1 MTFSS
6 QIFRPSGIA
15 PSSGGILESVTETI
29 NPNPPIIFGDPVPPF
44 SARQV
49 VSDGSG
55 DDTGGDDTGSGT
67 GGGGGTGSP
76 SSSGSAPSGS
86 SGSSTPGNT
95 TGGLPS
101 NATIAEEAAFSVSNL
116 AANPVDTI
124 STKAEAAFEAAKA
137 NPATAIGGQFGTSVG
152 KGVAGAAFGPAAFAG
167 PIGLAAGIVGS
178 TVGKGI
184 GAIVDANLSNYS
196 NWGFNNIV
204 RASIPFFGQ
213 PIRGSN
219 EGFGMSQEDEV
230 EALATLAEEAV
241 AFGTPEPEGLPDSP
255 FGNIEAPTTPEKD
268 IQMEIDIARAN
279 QEVIDM
285 PGPQN
290 AAEEAAAEA
299 AASRGNES
307 ELDQPA
313 GVTGGDD
320 GGDDSVVCSALHS
333 HNLFDA
339 RGYFDA
345 NNYGA
350 HLYRKNPSV
359 MRGYWKIARPFVWLV
374 NHTPS
379 HGRYIIRPVMRAI
392 VRHVSGH
399 GSPVGALIVKTLSP
413 LCALVGRKK

>member
-1 MTFSS
+1 MSFST

-15 PSSGGILESVTETI
+15 PARGGILESVTETI

-44 SARQV
+44 SAREV
-49 VSDGSG
+49 ISDGSG
-55 DDTGGDDTGSGT
+55 DDTGGDGTGS
-67 GGGGGTGSP
+67 GTGSP
-76 SSSGSAPSGS
+76 SSSSSAPSGS

-101 NATIAEEAAFSVSNL
+101 NANIAEEAAFTVSNL

-124 STKAEAAFEAAKA
+124 STKAEAAYEAAKA
-137 NPATAIGGQFGTSVG
+137 NPVSEIGGFFGQSVG
-152 KGVAGAAFGPAAFAG
+152 KGVAGALGGPAAFGG
-167 PIGLAAGIVGS
+167 PIGLAAGLVGT
-178 TVGKGI
+178 TVGKGL
-184 GAIVDANLSNYS
+184 GAVVDANRSAYTG
-196 NWGFNNIV
+196 WGLNNIV
-204 RASIPFFGQ
+204 RAAIPFFGQ

-219 EGFGMSQEDEV
+219 EGFGMSQEDES
-230 EALATLAEEAV
+230 EALASLAEEAV
-241 AFGTPEPEGLPDSP
+241 AMGTPEPEGMPA
-255 FGNIEAPTTPEKD
+255 FGNIEAPTTPEVD

-279 QEVIDM
+279 QAVMDM

-290 AAEEAAAEA
+290 EAEESAAEA
-299 AASRGNES
+299 AAARGNES
-307 ELDQPA
+307 ELDAEP
-313 GVTGGDD
+313 GVTGGGG
-320 GGDDSVVCSALHS
+320 GGDGSVVCSALHS

-339 RGYFDA
+339 RGYFAA

>member
-1 MTFSS
+1 MIFSS

-44 SARQV
+44 SAREAI
-49 VSDGSG
+49 SDGSG
-55 DDTGGDDTGSGT
+55 DDTGGGSGT
-67 GGGGGTGSP
+67 GGSP
-76 SSSGSAPSGS
+76 SSSSSS

-101 NATIAEEAAFSVSNL
+101 NANPVEAAAFGFSNL
-116 AANPVDTI
+116 AANPMDTI
-124 STKAEAAFEAAKA
+124 ATKAEAAFEGAKS

-152 KGVAGAAFGPAAFAG
+152 KGIAGAAFGPAAFGG
-167 PIGLAAGIVGS
+167 PIGLAAGIVGE
-178 TVGKGI
+178 TVGRGL
-184 GAIVDANLSNYS
+184 GAVVDATQSSYKG
-196 NWGFNNIV
+196 WGLNNIV

-230 EALATLAEEAV
+230 EALASLAEEAV
-241 AFGTPEPEGLPDSP
+241 AFGTPEPEGFPDSP
-255 FGNIEAPTTPEKD
+255 FGNVEAPTTPAKD
-268 IQMEIDIARAN
+268 IQMEIEVARAN
-279 QEVIDM
+279 QEVEDM

-290 AAEEAAAEA
+290 AAEESAAAA
-299 AASRGNES
+299 AAARGNES

-320 GGDDSVVCSALHS
+320 GGDSSVVCSALHS

-350 HLYRKNPSV
+350 YLYRKNPSV

>member
-1 MTFSS
+1 MIFSS
-6 QIFRPSGIA
+6 QVFRPSGIA

-55 DDTGGDDTGSGT
+55 DDDDTGGSTADTGAPDDSSVGT
-67 GGGGGTGSP
+67 S
-76 SSSGSAPSGS
+76 
-86 SGSSTPGNT
+86 SSTPGNT

-101 NATIAEEAAFSVSNL
+101 NATIAEEAAFTVSNL
-116 AANPVDTI
+116 AANPMDTI

-137 NPATAIGGQFGTSVG
+137 NPFSTVGGFFGQSVG
-152 KGVAGAAFGPAAFAG
+152 KGVAGALGGPAAFGG
-167 PIGLAAGIVGS
+167 PIGLAAGLVGT

-184 GAIVDANLSNYS
+184 GAVVDANQSAYKG
-196 NWGFNNIV
+196 WGLNNIV

-219 EGFGMSQEDEV
+219 EGTGMSQEDET
-230 EALATLAEEAV
+230 EALASLAEESV

-255 FGNIEAPTTPEKD
+255 FGNIEAPTTPQPD

-279 QEVIDM
+279 QEVLDM

-290 AAEEAAAEA
+290 AAEEAAEEA
-299 AASRGNES
+299 AAARGNES

-313 GVTGGDD
+313 GVTGGDGD
-320 GGDDSVVCSALHS
+320 GDASVVCSALHS